1 MADVSKIMQ
10 GIGKA
15 PSLHLDRALAM
26 PRFEIPRMPTEE
38 EKHAYESSGALI
50 RRLAITINMWRGQV
64 PKDAQPVIL
73 AILANGTP
81 VRVSR
86 LVQEGHNGIIVDGK
100 VGDSPCL
107 VLAHQATLQLLC
119 YVEQMQKPEKERA
132 PIGFHYQGQE
142 EDESQQPA
150 GADPA
155 GRGAAQP

>member
-1 MADVSKIMQ
+1 MADLSKIMQ
-10 GIGKA
+10 GIGKV
-15 PSLHLDRALAM
+15 PNLHLDRAVTM

-38 EKHAYESSGALI
+38 EKHAYASSGAMI
-50 RRLAITINMWRGQV
+50 RRLAMTIRMWRKQI

-86 LVQEGHNGIIVDGK
+86 LIQEGHNGVIVEGE
-100 VGDSPCL
+100 VANSPCL

-119 YVEQMQKPEKERA
+119 YVEHMEKPENKRA

-142 EDESQQPA
+142 KDRKCQQES
-150 GADPA
+150 GSN
-155 GRGAAQP
+155 G